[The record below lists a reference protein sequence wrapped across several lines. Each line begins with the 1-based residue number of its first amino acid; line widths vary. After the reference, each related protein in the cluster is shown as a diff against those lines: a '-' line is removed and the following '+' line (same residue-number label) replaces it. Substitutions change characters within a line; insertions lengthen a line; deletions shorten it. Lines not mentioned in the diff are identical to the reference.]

1 FIYYGKIAYA
11 YSLAV
16 GLVMLFGANT
26 GAKVAVTRG
35 TKFIRPVFL
44 VITTI
49 VTAKMAITFLKHL

>member
-1 FIYYGKIAYA
+1 MYA
-11 YSLAV
+11 LTV
-16 GLVMLFGANT
+16 GVVMLIGANV

-49 VTAKMAITFLKHL
+49 VTAKMAITFLQQL